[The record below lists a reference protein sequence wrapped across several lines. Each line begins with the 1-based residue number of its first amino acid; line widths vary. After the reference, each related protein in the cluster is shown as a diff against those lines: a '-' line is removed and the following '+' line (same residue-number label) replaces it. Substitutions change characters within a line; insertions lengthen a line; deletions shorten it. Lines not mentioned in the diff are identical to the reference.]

1 MISIIMSGTGFVA
14 LMGVMVNHNIVV
26 VDTFHHLLDQGYKPM
41 DAVIRTGVQR
51 LRPVILT
58 TVTAM
63 LGLLPLMYK
72 FDVDFFSRAVHFGGP
87 SSDWWVPLATAIV
100 YGMGFSTMISLFV
113 TPAMLA
119 IEHKYWARDRKEWGE
134 MGMREDAVAANEDD
148 DFRQAAE

>member
-1 MISIIMSGTGFVA
+1 
-14 LMGVMVNHNIVV
+14 MVNHNIVV
-26 VDTFHHLLDQGYKPM
+26 VDTFHHLLDQGFKPM
-41 DAVIRTGVQR
+41 DAVVRTGVQR
-51 LRPVILT
+51 LRPIILT

-72 FDVDFFSRAVHFGGP
+72 FDVDFFSRAVHYGGP
-87 SSDWWVPLATAIV
+87 SSDWWVPLATAII

-134 MGMREDAVAANEDD
+134 YGMREGAEGL
-148 DFRQAAE
+148 QAAE